1 MKINLLNKNSNTAI
15 LFAGIFSI
23 LVGVGIARFSFT
35 SLLPLMLN
43 NRLSVEFVGFLASVN
58 YIGYL
63 CGAIFAIFIKNIH
76 LKIRFFKIGLY
87 LSIISTAILGITTN
101 NYLWIISRFIAGFGT
116 AMILVVC
123 SSIVMI
129 KLKGEDKT
137 KIMGIYF
144 SGIGIAISI
153 ILE

>member
-43 NRLSVEFVGFLASVN
+43 NKLSVEFVGFLASVN

-63 CGAIFAIFIKNIH
+63 NKYA
-76 LKIRFFKIGLY
+76 
-87 LSIISTAILGITTN
+87 
-101 NYLWIISRFIAGFGT
+101 
-116 AMILVVC
+116 
-123 SSIVMI
+123 
-129 KLKGEDKT
+129 
-137 KIMGIYF
+137 
-144 SGIGIAISI
+144 
-153 ILE
+153 